1 MLIFYRRKYTRMDK
15 RKPSLLKRAKDEIEL
30 DRMNKQKQDKVMSIA
45 QESSIEL
52 KSSLLLYLAAMSVYN
67 IT

>member
-30 DRMNKQKQDKVMSIA
+30 DRMNKQKQDKVMS
-45 QESSIEL
+45 SL
-52 KSSLLLYLAAMSVYN
+52 KRV
-67 IT
+67 